1 MKEPKFPAGAVVEA
15 VSLTSLVEDAAFW
28 FRKMEAIE
36 LIRVIGLGKHTQHCV
51 IGVTGSPAD
60 SWAGASITVPVF
72 RTPSLLGMPALKLGD
87 LHYLLWDVCSEVARA
102 KSLQTSMRIQVRSF

>member
-1 MKEPKFPAGAVVEA
+1 MEAPKFPAGAVVEA
-15 VSLTSLVEDAAFW
+15 AFLTSLVEDAAFW

-36 LIRVIGLGKHTQHCV
+36 LVRVISLGKNTQHCV
-51 IGVTGSPAD
+51 IGVIGSAAD
-60 SWAGASITVPVF
+60 SWTGAGITVPVF

-102 KSLQTSMRIQVRSF
+102 KRLQTSMRIQVRSF

>member
-1 MKEPKFPAGAVVEA
+1 MEAPKFPAGAVVEA
-15 VSLTSLVEDAAFW
+15 VSLASLVDGAAFW

-36 LIRVIGLGKHTQHCV
+36 LVRVIGLGKHTQHCV
-51 IGVTGSPAD
+51 TGVVGSAAD

-102 KSLQTSMRIQVRSF
+102 KRLQTSMRIQVRSF